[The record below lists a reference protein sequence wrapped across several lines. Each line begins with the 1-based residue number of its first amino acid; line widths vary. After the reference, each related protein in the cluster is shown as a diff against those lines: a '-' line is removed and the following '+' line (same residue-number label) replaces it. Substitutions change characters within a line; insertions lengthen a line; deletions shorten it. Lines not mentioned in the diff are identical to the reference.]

1 MVQWLGPTGLLI
13 TGLDVVLSGVFGRYA
28 DKRELEGAITREAP
42 IRYLDPGD
50 LWIDYISD
58 SGDGWASTYA
68 VAWLACQD
76 HDVVDGGATVTTR
89 PGHVLVLGGDQVY
102 PSADYERYRRKLITP
117 YSIASR
123 QLPATGG
130 PRDVLAIPGNHDWYD
145 GLTSFMRI
153 FGRSYSF
160 GAWRAPQARSYFA
173 AQLKQRWWL
182 VAIDISF
189 DQYLDAA
196 QLGYFRDL
204 KGTDET
210 NIRPGDRI
218 ILCTAKPTWS
228 ERCLWGDYRTVQHSD
243 STLLA
248 DFEKEIVNDWG
259 CELPLVLSGDL
270 HHYSRYQGKDRER
283 HMITAGGGGAFL
295 LPTHGL
301 AEELPC
307 PDVPEPLGAADPE
320 AFTLEKVFPSKPE
333 SRSLRSRVLVS
344 PFYNPTFLVLIGG
357 LDVVIASQA
366 RGGIGT
372 ANESIVQSLA
382 GVSWATILSK
392 VFTRPLSGL
401 LAVVLAL
408 ALAGFADA
416 SSRWNRVFM
425 AVTHWLA
432 HVVAAVTAMWAAVW
446 CATALW
452 NLCATCPTSL
462 GRSAAALVTMGVL
475 TFLFGL
481 AIGGLVFGAYLW
493 ISERTGRHA
502 NDAFAAL
509 HMTGYKNFLRL
520 RLSDDGT
527 LTVYPFG
534 IRDVKDWMPR
544 TNDDDGETALTPPG
558 PPAVELIEPPIRIG
572 GPPSHPQTSMA
583 AP

>member
-1 MVQWLGPTGLLI
+1 MVQWLGPTGLLV

-42 IRYLDPGD
+42 LRYRDPGD

-76 HDVVDGGATVTTR
+76 HDVTQDGETVTTR

-102 PSADYERYRRKLITP
+102 PSADYERYRRRLITP
-117 YSIASR
+117 YTIASR
-123 QLPATGG
+123 QLPKGEH
-130 PRDVLAIPGNHDWYD
+130 RDVLAIPGNHDWYD

-153 FGRSYSF
+153 FGRSNTF

-182 VAIDISF
+182 LAIDISF

-204 KGTDET
+204 RGSDET

-218 ILCTAKPTWS
+218 ILCTAKPTWA
-228 ERCLWGDYRTVQHSD
+228 ERCMAGDFRTVQHAD
-243 STLLA
+243 STLLG
-248 DFEKEIVNDWG
+248 DLEKEIVSDWG
-259 CELPLVLSGDL
+259 CEIPLVLSGDL
-270 HHYSRYQGKDRER
+270 HHYSRYRATERER
-283 HMITAGGGGAFL
+283 HLVTAGGGGAFL
-295 LPTHGL
+295 LATHGL
-301 AEELPC
+301 ADALPC
-307 PDVPEPLGAADPE
+307 PDVPEHVADPE
-320 AFTLEKVFPSKPE
+320 PFTLAAVFPSKEE
-333 SRSLRSRVLVS
+333 SRSLRKRVLVS
-344 PFYNPTFLVLIGG
+344 PFFNPTFLVLIGG

-372 ANESIVQSLA
+372 GSQSIAQSLA
-382 GVSWATILSK
+382 GVSWATIVSK
-392 VFTRPLSGL
+392 IFTRPLSGL
-401 LAVVLAL
+401 LAVILAL

-425 AVTHWLA
+425 AVAHWIA
-432 HVVAAVTAMWAAVW
+432 HVVAAVSAMWAAVW
-446 CATALW
+446 CASAVW

-462 GRSAAALVTMGVL
+462 ARNAAALLTMGVL
-475 TFLFGL
+475 TFVFGL
-481 AIGGLVFGAYLW
+481 IVGGVVFGAYLW
-493 ISERTGRHA
+493 ISERTGRHS

-509 HMTGYKNFLRL
+509 HMTSYKNFLRI

-534 IRDVKDWMPR
+534 IRQVADWMPR
-544 TNDDDGETALTPPG
+544 VSDDDGQTALTPPG
-558 PPAVELIEPPIRIG
+558 PPTAELIEPPIRIAG
-572 GPPSHPQTSMA
+572 SPPPR
-583 AP
+583 